1 MKKII
6 VILVIA
12 ALAAGGWYAFKKKG
26 GNGKP
31 KYISAQAELKDLS
44 EVVDTTGVIAPEN
57 RVEIQPSASGRI
69 EEILVEEGEA
79 IKAGEVLALMSSSD
93 RVAIL
98 DAARAAGDDQ
108 YKQWKETYKPIKI
121 ISPISGTLILKNIVE
136 GQTVNSGAVLFAM
149 SDRLLVAASLDESDV
164 GRVKQGQRATILL
177 DSYPDKV
184 VRGTVFKILDEGT
197 TKNNVVTY
205 TVKIRP
211 ESVPAFFRSQM
222 TANIKITISSRK
234 NILLLP
240 AMAVTTNPQGE
251 TAVIKEFRDERP
263 IYAKVETGQNEG
275 DQVEIVSGLEAGETV
290 YYPEKGYTAQVDSS
304 GKNPL
309 MPSRPNMPRG
319 AGRAFGGGGGGGG
332 GH

>member
-6 VILVIA
+6 IILVA
-12 ALAAGGWYAFKKKG
+12 AAVAGGSWYAFKKKN
-26 GNGKP
+26 GNSAP
-31 KYISAQAELKDLS
+31 KYVGVQAELKDLS

-69 EEILVEEGEA
+69 EEILVEEGEK

-98 DAARAAGDDQ
+98 DAARASGDDQ
-108 YKQWKETYKPIKI
+108 YNQWKETYKPIKV
-121 ISPISGTLILKNIVE
+121 ISPIDGTLILKNVVE
-136 GQTVNSGAVLFAM
+136 GQTVNSGTVLFAI
-149 SDRLLVAASLDESDV
+149 SDKLIIAASLDESDV
-164 GRVKQGQRATILL
+164 GRVKPGQRAAIVL
-177 DSYPDKV
+177 DSYPDKT
-184 VRGTVFKILDEGT
+184 VRGTVYKILDEGT

-205 TVKIRP
+205 TVKLRP
-211 ESVPAFFRSQM
+211 DSVPGFFRSQM

-234 NILLLP
+234 DILLLP
-240 AMAVTTNPQGE
+240 ALAVTTNPQGE
-251 TAVIKEFRDERP
+251 TAVIKELKDGQP
-263 IYAKVETGQNEG
+263 VYSKVETGQNEG

-290 YYPEKGYTAQVDSS
+290 YYQRRRYSAQVDSS

-309 MPSRPNMPRG
+309 MPTRPAASRQQQ
-319 AGRAFGGGGGGGG
+319 RAMS

>member
-1 MKKII
+1 MKKFI

-12 ALAAGGWYAFKKKG
+12 ALAGGGWYFYTKQN
-26 GNGKP
+26 GNSKP
-31 KYISAQAELKDLS
+31 KYTSVLAEFKDLS

-69 EEILVEEGEA
+69 EEILVEEGDK

-98 DAARAAGDDQ
+98 DAARSAGDAQ
-108 YKQWKETYKPIKI
+108 YSQWKETYKPIKI
-121 ISPISGTLILKNIVE
+121 ISPISGTLILRNVVE
-136 GQTVNSGAVLFAM
+136 GQTVGAGTVLFAI
-149 SDRLLVAASLDESDV
+149 SDKLLIAASLDESDV
-164 GRVKQGQRATILL
+164 GREKPGQKAAIVL
-177 DSYPDKV
+177 DAYPDKT

-197 TKNNVVTY
+197 TKSNVVTY

-222 TANIKITISSRK
+222 TANIKITIAERK
-234 NILLLP
+234 DILLLP

-251 TAVIKEFRDERP
+251 TAVITELKDGVP
-263 IYAKVETGQNEG
+263 VYTMVVTGQNEG
-275 DQVEIVSGLEAGETV
+275 DQVEIVSGLQEGQTV
-290 YYPEKGYTAQVDSS
+290 YYERKRYTAQVDSS

-309 MPSRPNMPRG
+309 MPSRPNVPRG
-319 AGRAFGGGGGGGG
+319 AQRAMG

>member
-6 VILVIA
+6 IILVVA
-12 ALAAGGWYAFKKKG
+12 ALAGGGWYLYKKNNRSSG
-26 GNGKP
+26 PRYTGV
-31 KYISAQAELKDLS
+31 QAELRDLS

-69 EEILVEEGEA
+69 EEILVEEGET
-79 IKAGEVLALMSSSD
+79 IKAGEILALMSSSD

-98 DAARAAGDDQ
+98 DAARSAGDEQ
-108 YKQWKETYKPIKI
+108 FKQWKETYKPIKI
-121 ISPISGTLILKNIVE
+121 ISPISGTLILRNVVE
-136 GQTVNSGAVLFAM
+136 GQTVNSNTVLFAI
-149 SDRLLVAASLDESDV
+149 SDKLIVAASLDESDV
-164 GRVKQGQRATILL
+164 GRVKPGQRATIIL

-184 VRGTVFKILDEGT
+184 VRATVYKILDEGT

-205 TVKIRP
+205 TVKLRP
-211 ESVPAFFRSQM
+211 DRVPPFFRSQM
-222 TANIKITISSRK
+222 TANIKIRISERK
-234 NILLLP
+234 DVLLLP

-251 TAVIKEFRDERP
+251 TAVIKELNDDQP
-263 IYAKVETGQNEG
+263 VYAKVATGQNEG

-290 YYPEKGYTAQVDSS
+290 YYQRKRYSAQVDSS

-309 MPSRPNMPRG
+309 MPSRPNVPRG
-319 AGRAFGGGGGGGG
+319 AQRAMG